1 MKFLYFGLLFASS
14 AVFAN
19 GNGGD
24 VVNNGGG
31 LSEQAI
37 MFSAQHYRSFIESC
51 LRYDSCGAKE
61 PLNAYLKKV
70 QICPLPKLSSLR
82 FGIAKETPE
91 LSSGIAYVVL
101 TNGHFVINRKK
112 LYSPNQEAL
121 RIPEAFGHLSRIYFD
136 YCGVLKFDESFD
148 IAKSITAFTNT
159 DGEQVTIGKDSIKIP
174 AKDWIRIRTL
184 YSDLIIE
191 GPKNMLRL
199 SCPVGHLNACTL
211 LDVAERQTKSRFKN
225 LSLSQE
231 SITQGL
237 LSFEVQGSFIGENSP
252 REYFKLS
259 AGYQDGNVLE
269 IKLQGQNLELP
280 PL

>member
-1 MKFLYFGLLFASS
+1 MKSLFLGLLFASS

-37 MFSAQHYRSFIESC
+37 MFSAQHYSSFIESC

-61 PLNAYLKKV
+61 PLSSYLKKV
-70 QICPLPKLSSLR
+70 RICPLPKTSSLR
-82 FGIAKETPE
+82 FGIATETPE
-91 LSSGIAYVVL
+91 LSSGRPYVVL
-101 TNGHFVINRKK
+101 ASGHFVINREK
-112 LYSPNQEAL
+112 LYSPTQEAL
-121 RIPEAFGHLSRIYFD
+121 RIPEALGYLSRIYFD
-136 YCGVLKFDESFD
+136 HCGVLKFDESFD
-148 IAKSITAFTNT
+148 IARLITAFTNN

-174 AKDWIRIRTL
+174 AKDWVRIRTL

-191 GPKNMLRL
+191 GPKNLLRL
-199 SCPVGHLNACTL
+199 SCPLGSLNACTL
-211 LDVAERQTKSRFKN
+211 LEVAESQTKSHFKN

-237 LSFEVQGSFIGENSP
+237 LSFEVQGSFIGENRP

-259 AGYQDGNVLE
+259 ASYQDGNVLE

-280 PL
+280 SL